1 MKNNT
6 HLRFYCL
13 LIFTYE
19 KRCHFK
25 NKGYKEI
32 LASSQKKAAG
42 FSGHIKRKKGL
53 DKLTLT
59 KQIEDKK
66 NRVRN
71 SLDEFEQMSRTRLL
85 N

>member
-1 MKNNT
+1 MQTIILENKYIYSCNKIMKNNT

-32 LASSQKKAAG
+32 LASSQKKTAG
-42 FSGHIKRKKGL
+42 FSGHIMRKAGL

-59 KQIEDKK
+59 RQIKDK
-66 NRVRN
+66 
-71 SLDEFEQMSRTRLL
+71 
-85 N
+85 